1 MAILKHGNIQLAIGL
16 SWMEPRPAT
25 SNFRESKI
33 VREARSLRPIPVG
46 YAQIATRDGLQSGF
60 AYRKEDVDLQ
70 SAAAWLATAQSS
82 AVLIERIG
90 SDAYWLCAVEQG
102 AVLPSGDLVGDRD
115 QIATRLG
122 ELQMDSAGTDIPYY
136 DNAGVF
142 DSLADAAKIGFAE
155 LVGEIEPDS
164 RGMCKPLARRQIKG
178 PILAMAASALVAA
191 LVGGSWHAYNAHYS
205 PSEQT
210 GLAAIEHDSNAVA
223 LKEEKARLEAKLA
236 QNSIALLDLFV
247 ESVYRHPYRAGGW
260 RVLSHEWKN
269 GLLETV
275 WQRQHGTIAD
285 LAMHL
290 DSQPWTLNESKGTV
304 SEISEL
310 SSPTDEHQTA
320 ESLFEEEDQRY
331 RFLDSLASAP
341 GTWTLEHSKSD
352 GNLFPVRKSQLQGS
366 SHSLSS
372 ATATTQQILVNPVH
386 ITHIRA
392 DLSSPI
398 KWSIQGEFYEIDK

>member
-1 MAILKHGNIQLAIGL
+1 MAILKHKNMQLAIGL

-33 VREARSLRPIPVG
+33 VREAKSLKPIPVG
-46 YAQIATRDGLQSGF
+46 HAQIATRDGLQSGF
-60 AYRKEDVDLQ
+60 AYRKEDVGLQ

-102 AVLPSGDLVGDRD
+102 AVFPSGDLVGDKD

-164 RGMCKPLARRQIKG
+164 RGICKSLAKRQIKG
-178 PILAMAASALVAA
+178 PIMAMAASALAAA
-191 LVGGSWHAYNAHYS
+191 LVGGIWYAYNNHNT

-210 GLAAIEHDSNAVA
+210 ELAATEHDSTAA

-236 QNSIALLDLFV
+236 QNSIELLALFV

-260 RVLSHEWKN
+260 RVLSHEWQN
-269 GLLETV
+269 GSLETI

-320 ESLFEEEDQRY
+320 ESFFEEENQRY

-352 GNLFPVRKSQLQGS
+352 GNLFPVRKSRLQGS
-366 SHSLSS
+366 NHSLSS
-372 ATATTQQILVNPVH
+372 ATATTQQILVKPVH